1 MKLANIT
8 PATKRDIVLTKSI
21 IDRSML
27 PLICQ
32 KILKDVCINKYQI
45 VLTMAFRNT
54 NVIFAKTMSY
64 NITYYL
70 Y

>member
-27 PLICQ
+27 PLIYQ

-54 NVIFAKTMSY
+54 NVIFAQTMSY